1 MEVIVSKFCDVD
13 SSAQIGNNVE
23 IGSFTTIEADVVI
36 GEGTWIGPNVTIFN
50 GARIGKN
57 CYIHPGAVISGIP
70 QDLKFRGEYSLA
82 EIGDNTT
89 VRECVTINRGTVDR
103 NTTKVGD
110 NCLIM
115 AYSHLGHD
123 CLLGNGVIVSNA
135 TQMAGHVVVEDFAII
150 GGACAVQQFVRIG
163 AHTYI
168 GGGSLIRKNVP
179 PFVKAAREPL
189 SYAGVNSTGL
199 QRRGFKLEDVN
210 HITDIYRYLFV
221 RGHNVSQ
228 AVDLIKEKLP
238 NTAFKN
244 EILSFIDESPEGIIN
259 AFKKLDK

>member
-1 MEVIVSKFCDVD
+1 MEVIVSKFCDID
-13 SSAQIGNNVE
+13 SSAQIANNVE

-57 CYIHPGAVISGIP
+57 CFIHPGAVISGIP
-70 QDLKFRGEYSLA
+70 QDLKFKGEYTLA
-82 EIGDNTT
+82 EIGNNTT
-89 VRECVTINRGTVDR
+89 IRECVTINRGTVDR
-103 NTTKVGD
+103 NTTRVGD

-123 CLLGNGVIVSNA
+123 CLLGNGVIVSNT
-135 TQMAGHVVVEDFAII
+135 TQMAGHVIVDDFAII

-179 PFVKAAREPL
+179 PYVKAAREPL

-199 QRRGFKLEDVN
+199 QRRGFKLEEIN
-210 HITDIYRYLFV
+210 QITDIYRYLFV
-221 RGHNVSQ
+221 RGYNISNAISMIQ
-228 AVDLIKEKLP
+228 ENLP
-238 NTAFKN
+238 NSSFKK
-244 EILSFIDESPEGIIN
+244 EIISFIEDSPEGIIN
-259 AFKKLDK
+259 GFKKLDK

>member
-1 MEVIVSKFCDVD
+1 MEVIVSKFCDID

-36 GEGTWIGPNVTIFN
+36 GEGSWIGPNVTIFN

-57 CYIHPGAVISGIP
+57 CTIHPGAVISGIP

-103 NTTKVGD
+103 NTTKVGN

-123 CLLGNGVIVSNA
+123 CLLGDGVIVSNA
-135 TQMAGHVVVEDFAII
+135 TQMAGHVVVDDHAII

-179 PFVKAAREPL
+179 PYVKAAREPL

-221 RGHNVSQ
+221 RGLNVSQ
-228 AVDLIKEKLP
+228 ATELIQEKLP
-238 NTAFKN
+238 NTPFKN